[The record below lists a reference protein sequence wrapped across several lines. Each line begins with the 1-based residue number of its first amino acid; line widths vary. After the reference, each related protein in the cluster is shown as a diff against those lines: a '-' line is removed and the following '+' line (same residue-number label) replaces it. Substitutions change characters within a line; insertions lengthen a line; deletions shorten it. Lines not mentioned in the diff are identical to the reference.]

1 MASSPK
7 NINTIPNGKRFAQL
21 LLLPLLNTNNESLN
35 PHQGRR
41 GFGSSEA
48 FWVKEITNDKP
59 LLTLW
64 LDEKQF
70 QGLVDTGA
78 DVTVIKK
85 DDWPQSWRLEDS
97 LTHLKG
103 IGQSNNPKEVLSF
116 SLGEIRKVT
125 VELFNHLLYLDYPLI
140 CGAEIYCLR

>member
-1 MASSPK
+1 MLEKSVMASSPK

-21 LLLPLLNTNNESLN
+21 LRLPLLNTNNESLN
-35 PHQGRR
+35 PHRGSR

-48 FWVKEITNDKP
+48 FWVKEITNDKL

-70 QGLVDTGA
+70 QGLVDTSA
-78 DVTVIKK
+78 DVTIIKK
-85 DDWPQSWRLEDS
+85 DDWPQSWPLEDS

-103 IGQSNNPKEVLSF
+103 IGQSNNPKRSTKLLSWRDKEGNSGTIQPF
-116 SLGEIRKVT
+116 VI
-125 VELFNHLLYLDYPLI
+125 P
-140 CGAEIYCLR
+140 